1 MRIICFGD
9 SWTAGHGVEIDESY
23 KEIPNPPLFIERLRE
38 QNSWPRWTAEKLGCV
53 YVNNGVCGDGNKYIY
68 NNVIVS
74 LQNGFIHVNDIII
87 IMFSWPYRYM
97 RHDSETVIDIY
108 NMLEKEL
115 IGIKHFYFNSF
126 YPSFKDYEFD
136 TTQLPEYFINPNG
149 CVADILRDYEI
160 KNDVS
165 VWEYGSR
172 SIWNDEKNFYEG
184 DYHPNLEGYKIIG
197 NYIYENIVDKL

>member
-9 SWTAGHGVEIDESY
+9 SWTAGHGVEIDISY
-23 KEIPNPPLFIERLRE
+23 KEIPNPPHFIKILRE

-53 YVNNGVCGDGNKYIY
+53 YVNKGVCGDGNKYIY
-68 NNVIVS
+68 NNVVDL
-74 LQNGFIHVNDIII
+74 LQNGYIDKDDIII

-97 RHDSETVIDIY
+97 RHDSETIIDIY

-115 IGIKHFYFNSF
+115 IDIKHFYFNSF

-136 TTQLPEYFINPNG
+136 ITQLPKYFINPNG

-172 SIWNDEKNFYEG
+172 SIWNDEKKFYEG

-197 NYIYENIVDKL
+197 NYIYENIVDKI

>member
-9 SWTAGHGVEIDESY
+9 SWTAGHGVEIDISY
-23 KEIPNPPLFIERLRE
+23 KEIPNPPHFIKILRE

-53 YVNNGVCGDGNKYIY
+53 YVNKGVCGDGNKYIY
-68 NNVIVS
+68 NNVVDS
-74 LQNGFIHVNDIII
+74 LQNGYIDKDDIII

-97 RHDSETVIDIY
+97 RHDSETIIDIY

-115 IGIKHFYFNSF
+115 IDIKHFYFNSF

-136 TTQLPEYFINPNG
+136 TTQLPKYFINPNG

-172 SIWNDEKNFYEG
+172 SIWNDEKKFYEG

-197 NYIYENIVDKL
+197 NYIYENIVDKI

>member
-9 SWTAGHGVEIDESY
+9 SWTAGHGVEIDISY
-23 KEIPNPPLFIERLRE
+23 KEIPNPPHFIKILRE

-53 YVNNGVCGDGNKYIY
+53 YVNKGVCGDGNKYIY
-68 NNVIVS
+68 NNVVDS
-74 LQNGFIHVNDIII
+74 LQNGYIDKDDIII

-97 RHDSETVIDIY
+97 RHDSETIIDIY

-115 IGIKHFYFNSF
+115 IDIKHFYFNSF

-136 TTQLPEYFINPNG
+136 ITQLPKYFINPNG

-172 SIWNDEKNFYEG
+172 SIWNDEKKFYEG

-197 NYIYENIVDKL
+197 NYIYENIVDKI